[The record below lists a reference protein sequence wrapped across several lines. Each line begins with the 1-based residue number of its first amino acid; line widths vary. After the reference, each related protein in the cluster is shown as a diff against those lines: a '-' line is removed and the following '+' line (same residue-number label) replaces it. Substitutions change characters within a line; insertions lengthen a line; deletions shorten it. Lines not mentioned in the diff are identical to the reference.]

1 MGLTATA
8 IAEYGVNQAKIK
20 NVTANSPSTTSVD
33 NTPSNILTYYD
44 VTQAGGFL
52 IDFYKENGTLCP
64 YVNSNK
70 KERKLQSASRV
81 YLHDLICE
89 GPIFGLFDDLGN
101 DLTLF
106 DNAQNNE
113 ENLKGL
119 YLNDYPVKNSVNN
132 TLNYSRINIFGKIGS
147 EFQTAMSSTVLSDA
161 GKLFSPY
168 CVGTT
173 YEYNK
178 NLYNLNANQKIK
190 HLNAGSLDPFDKNYF
205 VHNTYIAKQNG
216 QTITNYQQDGVNY
229 SLNVD
234 MFNSAVFEECF
245 GVYHQVKDENTD
257 FLIITLKINALY
269 TINKGDMDN
278 NYAHFGIQLGFKQN
292 PDFNY
297 YIYHKVYGIAS
308 SPYQFDIV
316 LNIKDFNKSAIPYV
330 KIYNLSNAPDI
341 RDTKTQLNLGVGTIC
356 EIIDKNF
363 KYPSSAY
370 YTISLDA
377 RGFSQL
383 PSRSFNLK
391 LLQIKVPENY
401 DSDAKTYTGFW
412 SGEFDA
418 ILRWTDNPAWI
429 LYDLI
434 TNYRYGI
441 GKFNLPESLVDKWS
455 MYQIAKYCDELVPTF
470 NNTKYPMLPI
480 AGIGT
485 YKKNNFIEL
494 RASYISP
501 EYFQIGGLLC
511 LTNLKFNTTS
521 LTGQTETV
529 IRSYRKRIK
538 SISKVSVDNE
548 TGVNSIIIELFNDFG
563 LHKVCSEFA
572 EVKDFVLSKK
582 DSIKTSNQALALILS
597 EIINVNSQSIPNFKN
612 YILSQDVFSED
623 EINEY
628 VENSGSA
635 GQKFDGYLDIVE
647 PRFTSNL
654 FISSETDII
663 NLVNNFASIFRGL
676 VYWSNDYLKLD
687 NDRPKDPVY
696 FFNNSNVKNG
706 VFTYSGSSKDTRFTV
721 VKIVY
726 SDASD
731 GYKDKSV
738 YVEDKLNIKRYGY
751 VEKELIGFG
760 ITSRSQAKRIGEWF
774 LVTNQIEQDLISFQ
788 AGPEAMLLN
797 PGDIISVSDSL
808 KLSQRY
814 GGRVIDINDA
824 NEIILDNKYDFI
836 KVNDSISFIVPKK
849 SSSVDELNDL
859 IKKQDQST
867 ISDTQIS
874 NLSTTYI
881 YTFKISSVGSDGN
894 FRTKITLKTDES
906 DTALENSYSISPS
919 TLWIYEKSN
928 TNIST
933 NFNQQYRILGIK
945 ESNPV
950 EYDITAVEYVKNKF
964 AYVDNR
970 DNLSANTIYSND
982 SNNQLIT
989 IPRDIVPGLL
999 KQQTDDLKIVF
1010 GDGLICSSS
1019 NNFLYSQKYD
1029 YIMNGIDFS
1038 DSQISTLFSVNTINV
1053 NQILEAIKKY
1063 SSQLDIVASDVKGL
1077 LIEYVLN
1084 SKKVSFK
1091 WHEDDQ
1097 NTYTIAVPL
1106 FDKKNT
1112 NEFLRIYPLGTN
1124 DTFI

>member
-1 MGLTATA
+1 MPLTAVNLT
-8 IAEYGVNQAKIK
+8 EYGINQARLK
-20 NVTANSPSTTSVD
+20 NVAANTPSSSSSD
-33 NTPSNILTYYD
+33 NTPSNILPSYE
-44 VTQAGGFL
+44 VNQAGGF
-52 IDFYKENGTLCP
+52 IVDYYKKNGTLCP
-64 YVNSNK
+64 NINSNK
-70 KERKLQSASRV
+70 RKYELQSATRI

-132 TLNYSRINIFGKIGS
+132 TLNYSRINVFGKVGS
-147 EFQTAMSSTVLSDA
+147 EFQSAMSSTILSSSDS
-161 GKLFSPY
+161 LFSPY
-168 CVGTT
+168 CIGTT

-178 NLYNLNANQKIK
+178 NLYNLNVNQIIK
-190 HLNAGSLDPFDKNYF
+190 HLNEGSPDPFVGNYYT
-205 VHNTYIAKQNG
+205 HNTYLAKKEG
-216 QTITNYQQDGVNY
+216 STITNYPKDGINY
-229 SLNVD
+229 SINVD
-234 MFNSAVFEECF
+234 GMFTPAVFEECF
-245 GVYHQVKDENTD
+245 GIYHQIKDENTD
-257 FLIITLKINALY
+257 FLVVTLKVNTLY
-269 TINKGDMDN
+269 AMNKADMVN
-278 NYAHFGIQLGFKQN
+278 HYAHFGIQIGFKQN

-297 YIYHKVYGIAS
+297 YVYHKIYGIAS

-316 LNIKDFNKSAIPYV
+316 LNLKDFNKAALPYIKIFNFSSAPH
-330 KIYNLSNAPDI
+330 I
-341 RDTKTQLNLGVGTIC
+341 RDTKTQLMLGVGSIC

-370 YTISLDA
+370 YTVSLDG

-383 PSRSFNLK
+383 PNRSYNLK

-401 DSDAKTYTGFW
+401 DADAKTYDGFW

-418 ILRWTDNPAWI
+418 KLRWTDNPAWI

-434 TNYRYGI
+434 TNYRYGV
-441 GKFNLPESLVDKWS
+441 GKFNMPESLVDKWS

-470 NNTKYPMLPI
+470 NNTKYPMLSVT
-480 AGIGT
+480 GIGSF
-485 YKKNNFIEL
+485 KKNNWITLSGNKIFTDSL
-494 RASYISP
+494 
-501 EYFQIGGLLC
+501 QIGGLLC
-511 LTNLKFNTTS
+511 LTNLKFSTTS

-538 SISKVSVDNE
+538 SFIINGNTVSV
-548 TGVNSIIIELFNDFG
+548 ELFNDFG

-572 EVKDFVLSKK
+572 EVRDYVLSKK
-582 DSIKTSNQALALILS
+582 EAIRTSNQALALILS
-597 EIINVNSQSIPNFKN
+597 ELINIDSQTMPNFKN
-612 YILSQDVFSED
+612 YIFSQEVFSQD
-623 EINEY
+623 EISEY
-628 VENSGSA
+628 VASSGSA
-635 GQKFDGYLDIVE
+635 AQKFDGYLDIVE
-647 PRFTSNL
+647 PRFTCNL

-706 VFTYSGSSKDTRFTV
+706 VFSYSGSSKDTRYTV

-726 SDASD
+726 SDATE
-731 GYKDKSV
+731 GYKDKTV

-774 LVTNQIEQDLISFQ
+774 LVTNQIEQDLITFQ

-797 PGDIISVSDSL
+797 PGDIINVSDTL
-808 KLSQRY
+808 KLSKRY
-814 GGRVIDINDA
+814 GGRVVEINNN

-836 KVNDSISFIVPKK
+836 TVNDSISFIVPKK
-849 SSSVDELNDL
+849 TSSVDELNNL
-859 IKKQDQST
+859 TKTQST
-867 ISDTQIS
+867 ISDSQIS

-881 YTFKISSVGSDGN
+881 YTFKVLSVGAEGN

-906 DTALENSYSISPS
+906 AEALENSYSISPS

-928 TNIST
+928 SNTTT
-933 NFNQQYRILGIK
+933 NFFQQYRILGIK

-950 EYDITAVEYVKNKF
+950 EYDITAVEYIKNKF
-964 AYVDNR
+964 SYVDNR

-982 SNNQLIT
+982 ANNQLVT
-989 IPRDIVPGLL
+989 LPRDIVPSLL
-999 KQQTDDLKIVF
+999 AQQTSDIKIVF
-1010 GDGLICSSS
+1010 GDNLICSSS
-1019 NNFLYSQKYD
+1019 KNFNYSKKYD
-1029 YIMNGIDFS
+1029 YIMSGIDFS
-1038 DSQISTLFSVNTINV
+1038 DSEISTLFSVNTINV
-1053 NQILEAIKKY
+1053 NKISDAVKTY
-1063 SSQLDIVASDVKGL
+1063 SSALNITPSNVKGF

-1091 WHEDDQ
+1091 WHDNSNDQ
-1097 NTYTIAVPL
+1097 TIYTIAVPS
-1106 FDKKNT
+1106 FDKENT

-1124 DTFI
+1124 DSFI

>member
-1 MGLTATA
+1 MPLTSTLLT
-8 IAEYGVNQAKIK
+8 EYGINQAKLKNIAANSTSTSSTDDNPSSILPFYEVNQA
-20 NVTANSPSTTSVD
+20 
-33 NTPSNILTYYD
+33 
-44 VTQAGGFL
+44 GGL
-52 IDFYKENGTLCP
+52 IVNYFQTKGTLCP
-64 YVNSNK
+64 NINSNK
-70 KERKLQSASRV
+70 KEFKLQSASRIF
-81 YLHDLICE
+81 LHDLICE

-132 TLNYSRINIFGKIGS
+132 TLNYSRVNVFGKVGS
-147 EFQTAMSSTVLSDA
+147 EFQSSMSSTIASESD
-161 GKLFSPY
+161 GLFSPY
-168 CVGTT
+168 CIGTT
-173 YEYNK
+173 YDYNK
-178 NLYNLNANQKIK
+178 ALYNLNANKILK
-190 HLNAGSLDPFDKNYF
+190 HLNEGSADPFVGNYYT
-205 VHNTYIAKQNG
+205 HNTYLTKKNGSSIENYAKDK
-216 QTITNYQQDGVNY
+216 INY
-229 SLNVD
+229 SVNID
-234 MFNSAVFEECF
+234 GIFTPSIFEECF

-257 FLIITLKINALY
+257 FLIITLKINTLY
-269 TINKGDMDN
+269 TINEGDMDN

-316 LNIKDFNKSAIPYV
+316 LNIKDFNKAAQPFV

-341 RDTKTQLNLGVGTIC
+341 RDTKTQLNLGIGSIT
-356 EIIDKNF
+356 EIIDNNF

-401 DSDAKTYTGFW
+401 DADAKTYNGFW

-418 ILRWTDNPAWI
+418 KLRWTDNPAWI
-429 LYDLI
+429 LYDLV
-434 TNYRYGI
+434 TNYRYGV
-441 GKFNLPESLVDKWS
+441 GKFNVPESLVDKWS
-455 MYQIAKYCDELVPTF
+455 IYQIGKYCDELVPTF
-470 NNTKYPMLPI
+470 NNTKYPMLNVAALGLDSRNNWI
-480 AGIGT
+480 TLNGT
-485 YKKNNFIEL
+485 DIPS
-494 RASYISP
+494 ASL
-501 EYFQIGGLLC
+501 QVGGLLC

-538 SISKVSVDNE
+538 SFYFNSNKSSVF
-548 TGVNSIIIELFNDFG
+548 VELFNDFG

-572 EVKDFVLSKK
+572 EVRDYVLSKK
-582 DSIKTSNQALALILS
+582 DAVKTSNQALALILS
-597 EIINVNSQSIPNFKN
+597 ELINVNSQSLPNFKN
-612 YILSQDVFSED
+612 YILSQEVFSKD

-628 VENSGSA
+628 VKTSGSA
-635 GQKFDGYLDIVE
+635 AQKFDGYLDIVE

-654 FISSETDII
+654 FINSETDII
-663 NLVNNFASIFRGL
+663 NLINNFASVFRGL
-676 VYWSNDYLKLD
+676 IYWSNDYLKLD
-687 NDRPKDPVY
+687 NDRPKEPSY

-706 VFTYSGSSKDTRFTV
+706 VFSYSGSSKDTRYTV

-726 SDASD
+726 SDASE
-731 GYKDKSV
+731 GYKDKTV

-751 VEKELIGFG
+751 VEKELLGFG

-774 LVTNQIEQDLISFQ
+774 LVTNQIEQDLITFQ

-797 PGDIISVSDSL
+797 PGDIINVSDTL
-808 KLSQRY
+808 KLSKRY
-814 GGRVIDINDA
+814 GGRVVDVNDN
-824 NEIILDNKYDFI
+824 NEIILDSKYDFI

-849 SSSVDELNDL
+849 SISVDELNDL
-859 IKKQDQST
+859 TKTQLQTT

-881 YTFKISSVGSDGN
+881 YTFKVLSVGSEGN

-906 DTALENSYSISPS
+906 DEALENSYSISPS

-928 TNIST
+928 TNT
-933 NFNQQYRILGIK
+933 TTEFFQQYRILGIK

-964 AYVDNR
+964 SYVDNR
-970 DNLSANTIYSND
+970 DNLSANTIYSTE
-982 SNNQLIT
+982 SNNQLVT
-989 IPRDIVPGLL
+989 IPRDIVPALL
-999 KQQTDDLKIVF
+999 SKQTDTVKIVF
-1010 GDGLICSSS
+1010 GDGLICSST
-1019 NNFLYSQKYD
+1019 NNFSYSTKYD
-1029 YIMNGIDFS
+1029 YIMSGIDFS

-1053 NQILEAIKKY
+1053 NKILEAILTY
-1063 SSQLDIVASDVKGL
+1063 SNDLDINPSAVKGL

-1091 WHEDDQ
+1091 WHANSNDQ
-1097 NTYTIAVPL
+1097 NIYTIAVPS
-1106 FDKKNT
+1106 FDKQNT

-1124 DTFI
+1124 DSFI

>member
-1 MGLTATA
+1 MSYLAKSLT
-8 IAEYGVNQAKIK
+8 EYGINQAKLK
-20 NVTANSPSTTSVD
+20 NVAANSPSITSSD
-33 NTPSNILTYYD
+33 NTPSNILSSYQVD
-44 VTQAGGFL
+44 QAGGFL
-52 IDFYKENGTLCP
+52 VDYYLKNGTLCP
-64 YVNSNK
+64 SINSNK
-70 KERKLQSASRV
+70 KKYELQSASRI
-81 YLHDLICE
+81 YLQDLICE

-132 TLNYSRINIFGKIGS
+132 TLNFSKINIFGKVGS
-147 EFQTAMSSTVLSDA
+147 EFQSSISSTTLNESD
-161 GKLFSPY
+161 GLFSPY
-168 CVGTT
+168 CIGTA

-178 NLYNLNANQKIK
+178 GLYNLNANKILK
-190 HLNAGSLDPFDKNYF
+190 HLNEGSIDPFIGNYYT
-205 VHNTYIAKQNG
+205 HNTYLTKKVG
-216 QTITNYQQDGVNY
+216 STITNYTKDKDKKYSVNIDG
-229 SLNVD
+229 
-234 MFNSAVFEECF
+234 MFTPAVFEECF
-245 GVYHQVKDENTD
+245 GVFHQIKDENTD
-257 FLIITLKINALY
+257 FIIVTLKVNALY
-269 TINKGDMDN
+269 AIHKGDMVN
-278 NYAHFGIQLGFKQN
+278 HYAHFGIQIGFKQN

-297 YIYHKVYGIAS
+297 YIYHKIYGIAS

-316 LNIKDFNKSAIPYV
+316 LNIKDFNKTAVPFI
-330 KIYNLSNAPDI
+330 KIYNLSPSPDI
-341 RDTKTQLNLGVGTIC
+341 KDTKTQINLGIGSIC

-370 YTISLDA
+370 YSVTLDA

-383 PSRSFNLK
+383 PSRSYNLK

-401 DSDAKTYTGFW
+401 DPDAKTYNDFW

-418 ILRWTDNPAWI
+418 KLRWTDNPAWI

-434 TNYRYGI
+434 TNYRYGV

-455 MYQIAKYCDELVPTF
+455 IYQIGKYCDELVPTF
-470 NNTKYPMLPI
+470 NNTKYPMLTVEK
-480 AGIGT
+480 IGSDNR
-485 YKKNNFIEL
+485 NNFIIL
-494 RASYISP
+494 SGTSILP
-501 EYFQIGGLLC
+501 EFFQIGGLLC
-511 LTNLKFNTTS
+511 LTNLKFNTLS

-529 IRSYRKRIK
+529 IKSFRKRIK
-538 SISKVSVDNE
+538 SFTIEAATKTKV
-548 TGVNSIIIELFNDFG
+548 TIELFNDFG

-572 EVKDFVLSKK
+572 EVRDFVLSKK
-582 DSIKTSNQALALILS
+582 EAIRTSNQALALILS
-597 EIINVNSQSIPNFKN
+597 ELINVNSQSMPNFKN
-612 YILSQDVFSED
+612 YIFSQEVFSKD
-623 EINEY
+623 ELSEHVSNTG
-628 VENSGSA
+628 GSA
-635 GQKFDGYLDIVE
+635 QKFDGYLDIVE

-663 NLVNNFASIFRGL
+663 NLVNNFATIFRGL

-706 VFTYSGSSKDTRFTV
+706 VFSYSGSSKDTRYTV

-726 SDASD
+726 SDASE
-731 GYKDKSV
+731 GYKDKTV

-774 LVTNQIEQDLISFQ
+774 LVTNQIEQDLITFQ

-797 PGDIISVSDSL
+797 PGDIINVSDSL
-808 KLSQRY
+808 KLSKRY
-814 GGRVIDINDA
+814 GGRVVEVNDS
-824 NEIILDNKYDFI
+824 NEIILDSKYDFL
-836 KVNDSISFIVPKK
+836 KVNDSISFIIPKK
-849 SSSVDELNDL
+849 TISINELNDL
-859 IKKQDQST
+859 TKAQKTQST
-867 ISDTQIS
+867 ISDAQIS

-881 YTFKISSVGSDGN
+881 YTFKILSVGSDGN
-894 FRTKITLKTDES
+894 FRTKITLKTDVSSE
-906 DTALENSYSISPS
+906 AEENSYSISPS

-928 TNIST
+928 TNTST
-933 NFNQQYRILGIK
+933 DFFQQYRILGIK

-950 EYDITAVEYVKNKF
+950 EYDITAVEYIKNKF
-964 AYVDNR
+964 SYIDNR
-970 DNLSANTIYSND
+970 DNLSANTIYSSD
-982 SNNQLIT
+982 SNNQLVK
-989 IPRDIVPGLL
+989 IPTDIVPYLL
-999 KQQTDDLKIVF
+999 TLTGSVVF
-1010 GDGLICSSS
+1010 GDGSICSSS
-1019 NNFLYSQKYD
+1019 KNFLYSQKYD

-1053 NQILEAIKKY
+1053 TKILDAIQKY
-1063 SSQLDIVASDVKGL
+1063 YPITGYPLNINDVKGL

-1091 WHEDDQ
+1091 WHLNDQ
-1097 NTYTIAVPL
+1097 TTFTIAVPS
-1106 FDKKNT
+1106 FDKENT

-1124 DTFI
+1124 DSFI